1 MSQSKM
7 SSFYDYFVPGATE
20 AARAKAPQGMPSTK
34 EVYVE
39 MWAYPSIQG
48 VYWAFTAAVR
58 TQIAGGAVP
67 LIQTPLDDET
77 TQVTQAKDLGG
88 VAVQQGISCAV
99 SNFFSTKRQHT
110 RSKWRNWYSL
120 DGRWFH
126 VSQVIGTPD
135 LARLKAVEYSDT
147 IEDLDVWRA
156 RWLELADII
165 ENSAP
170 GDLTDLDSLLDQA
183 SEEKDVVS

>member
-1 MSQSKM
+1 MSKSKM
-7 SSFYDYFVPGATE
+7 SSFYDFFVPGAME
-20 AARAKAPQGMPSTK
+20 AARAKAPGGMPSTE
-34 EVYVE
+34 EVYTE
-39 MWAYPSIQG
+39 MWMYPSIQG
-48 VYWAFTAAVR
+48 VYWAFAAAVR
-58 TQIAGGAVP
+58 TQIAVGAVP
-67 LIQTPLDDET
+67 LIQSPLNNDT
-77 TQVTQAKDLGG
+77 AQTAQAQDLGG

-99 SNFFSTKRQHT
+99 SNFLSTKRPHT
-110 RSKWRNWYSL
+110 RSKWRNWYGL
-120 DGRWFH
+120 NGRWFH

-183 SEEKDVVS
+183 SGQKETVS